1 MVLSSAVCD
10 PGVYHLPDFPH
21 LMDVSVVC
29 RFVWNWARRK
39 ENVQNTPDFLPL
51 FYLPNLDRMLVS
63 IRSSAT
69 FKWPVAY
76 LPDPSRLK
84 SLELLAIREAHLID
98 ILSVTKS
105 LEKLSWMWY
114 YDYGLDDQFNKP
126 IVNLDQIGSALSQI
140 SPSLTELNISAEVG
154 MGGNDCWY
162 PGVIIKGSLHQIADL
177 DHVKR
182 LKIPLAFLVGFAQ
195 DTSKTLQNKIPKNL
209 EFLTLT
215 YDLGIQEDP
224 EMPEFDWEDWAVLG
238 LLQSWLE
245 GWKSCTPRL
254 RGITLVVE
262 NLLELIGAWDSD
274 MMFQLSELSIQTG
287 IQLDLIRK

>member
-1 MVLSSAVCD
+1 
-10 PGVYHLPDFPH
+10 
-21 LMDVSVVC
+21 
-29 RFVWNWARRK
+29 
-39 ENVQNTPDFLPL
+39 
-51 FYLPNLDRMLVS
+51 
-63 IRSSAT
+63 
-69 FKWPVAY
+69 
-76 LPDPSRLK
+76 
-84 SLELLAIREAHLID
+84 
-98 ILSVTKS
+98 
-105 LEKLSWMWY
+105 MWY

-162 PGVIIKGSLHQIADL
+162 PGVIIKDSLHQIADL